1 MVDGCEV
8 VTDAE
13 SGRIR
18 ILIVDDHAVVR
29 EGLRLLLERQPGFE
43 VVGEAASLAQAVD
56 GDLEPDV
63 ALVDLVLGDA
73 RGAEVVK
80 AVHARYP
87 RAGLLVLTMIDDLR
101 EVTAALSCGA
111 SGYILKEAAP
121 SELVDALRKVAA
133 SQEYLQPS
141 LGAAMARRADADG
154 RPGASSAVLTPREQ
168 EVVRL
173 VCLGH
178 TNSEIAST
186 LHLSLRTVE
195 AHRAHILQKLGVRT
209 RAELVRH
216 AMDAGLVDLSV
227 P

>member
-1 MVDGCEV
+1 MTANEAIG
-8 VTDAE
+8 
-13 SGRIR
+13 
-18 ILIVDDHAVVR
+18 ILILDDHAVVR
-29 EGLRLLLERQPGFE
+29 EGLRLLIERQPGFE
-43 VVGEAASLAQAVD
+43 VVAEASSLAEAID
-56 GDLEPDV
+56 CPAEPDV

-73 RGAEVVK
+73 RGADVVRG
-80 AVHARYP
+80 VHARFP
-87 RAGLLVLTMIDDLR
+87 RAALLVLTMIDDLR
-101 EVTAALSCGA
+101 EVTAALSHGA

-121 SELVDALRKVAA
+121 SELVDALRKVA
-133 SQEYLQPS
+133 QHEEYLQPS
-141 LGAAMARRADADG
+141 LGAALARKSEADERRSTD
-154 RPGASSAVLTPREQ
+154 PAVLTPREQ